1 MTTGYANLRHRVPFA
16 PRLAAILVRPILVLK
31 FTSALHNIP
40 AKKECTYRA
49 VPLPF
54 YYRRVDRR
62 RQLLT
67 ALGIGLVFTIA
78 LPLFILVV
86 YIYFFL

>member
-1 MTTGYANLRHRVPFA
+1 MTTGYANLRHCVPFA

-40 AKKECTYRA
+40 AKKERTYRA

-67 ALGIGLVFTIA
+67 ALGIALVCAIA
-78 LPLFILVV
+78 LPLLILL
-86 YIYFFL
+86 IHISFFY